1 MRRIKFFVALL
12 LCLGLCLFICSCDE
26 SNDDVDE
33 NSAIDNS
40 DSNDEPNEVPPKK
53 KEKSYVV
60 SFNAEMVENN
70 SVGDDWSYGMKFNS
84 EELEPGDTVVID
96 AEQTPMFVIYVS
108 EYDASNSDITELT
121 VDFENLEL
129 GEEVTRV
136 ISVVVTENDGRYKE
150 NIAVWDFTVTCK
162 CISAYEQ

>member
-40 DSNDEPNEVPPKK
+40 DSNDEFNEVPPKK

-150 NIAVWDFTVTCK
+150 NIAVWDFAVTCK